1 MIKFTRIKD
10 KVIIDDGKNIYA
22 LSTECNILPHP
33 RNDDY
38 IIISEVASPQYENF
52 AILIRWNDTNIP
64 VQSRKQ
70 LIEILAKYYFS
81 AYKIDDTRFLDT
93 VGDGTGNKQFTGDY
107 SSNPVK
113 AIIKPI
119 NDSILYINRLIIFI
133 ADSGSVDAGYYGNS
147 ISLNNGI
154 FIKHEKQDGTLIKD
168 ITDGMP
174 IKTNAD
180 YARYGFQV
188 SDISFGSGLNYIHA
202 VLTFEK
208 NGTPL
213 TLQPDEQLSIYL
225 NDDFSPLKQ
234 HTFRAGAYYL

>member
-1 MIKFTRIKD
+1 MTKFTRIKD
-10 KVIIDDGKNIYA
+10 KVIIDDAKNTYA

-33 RNDDY
+33 RNEDY

-64 VQSRKQ
+64 AQSRKQ

-93 VGDGTGNKQFTGDY
+93 IGDGTGNKQFTGDY
-107 SSNPVK
+107 SANPTK
-113 AIIKPI
+113 AIIKPN
-119 NDSILYINRLIIFI
+119 NDAILYINRLIIFI

-147 ISLNNGI
+147 ITLNNGI

-213 TLQPDEQLSIYL
+213 TLQPDEQLAIYL
-225 NDDFSPLKQ
+225 NDDFTPLKQ